1 MMDYTHY
8 IADSNLALSAGDFE
22 AALKSA
28 ESALSVDKGKTEAY
42 YCAGKALMSMGKIDE
57 AISYFQKA
65 LKINDHDGNGFFL
78 LGYAQA
84 MSDKTY
90 EALRSL
96 TKALELNCET
106 ILKGQIYRILSMINS
121 DNGDFND
128 ALMNLA
134 QAEEYGGLDL
144 EILEQRAACY
154 ASLKDYHQTFYTL
167 NQIKLL
173 TPTNYKAYSLAF
185 NIFME
190 LEIYDEAKAELERAE
205 KFADLTMAYYNDRIA
220 YTLLH
225 DPANDNQ
232 DNIKSKWMATLKAID
247 DGLRKGEPT
256 SEQVF
261 ELYLRAAQLYLS
273 LENPSM
279 TITILDAAVNPVY
292 AFNNGFSVLSDEVS
306 EESAASTSCVELSP
320 EDEEAIMQEKWESG
334 EFDDIREDIGNALLD
349 SITEDSDELADE
361 IHQYLTP
368 VDVIPTAE
376 SEKEEYTLT
385 GEFQMEQVQA
395 DMRNSMY
402 IAAYELLGDYE
413 KMLQKAREL
422 QASSIVVNQY
432 SGIYYELKVG
442 KYTQKENWEKKYK
455 ERINFWTKRMLE
467 DPTDF
472 ISASYRIRSYI
483 DIGDFDN
490 AEQLCACLPT
500 DVKAPLMEE
509 INKAKAQGGGED
521 GSTH

>member
-1 MMDYTHY
+1 MTYKECISLSNIAFGSGEFIKSLDYAEKAIYEAPDEVHGY
-8 IADSNLALSAGDFE
+8 I
-22 AALKSA
+22 
-28 ESALSVDKGKTEAY
+28 
-42 YCAGKALMSMGKIDE
+42 CAGKACMSLNKFEE
-57 AISYFQKA
+57 AVSYLKKA
-65 LKINDHDGNGFFL
+65 VSNDKSNGNAFFF

-84 MSDKTY
+84 MGGNISG
-90 EALRSL
+90 AMASL
-96 TKALELNCET
+96 TKAIELNCGSD
-106 ILKGQIYRILSMINS
+106 LKGQIYKMLSMINT
-121 DNGDFND
+121 DLGDYGN
-128 ALMNLA
+128 ALTNLD
-134 QAEEYGGLDL
+134 QAEEIIGLDI
-144 EILEQRAACY
+144 EIMQQRAACY
-154 ASLKDYHQTFYTL
+154 AGLKDYHQTLFTI
-167 NQIKLL
+167 NQMKLL
-173 TPTNYKAYSLAF
+173 HPRDYSAYSLAF

>member
-1 MMDYTHY
+1 MTYEELIST
-8 IADSNLALSAGDFE
+8 SNLAFASGHYFE
-22 AALKSA
+22 AKKTALQAIQLGSNKP
-28 ESALSVDKGKTEAY
+28 EGYEI
-42 YCAGKALMSMGKIDE
+42 AGKACISTSDYGE
-57 AISYFQKA
+57 AVSLFTKLVEFSQNK
-65 LKINDHDGNGFFL
+65 GNAFFL
-78 LGYAQA
+78 LGYAQVLNGGSKNA
-84 MSDKTY
+84 IK
-90 EALRSL
+90 SL
-96 TKALELNCET
+96 VKSLENNCDDGA
-106 ILKGQIYRILSMINS
+106 KGQIYKMMSMINTEQGDY
-121 DNGDFND
+121 DN
-128 ALMNLA
+128 ALTNLD
-134 QAEEYGGLDL
+134 QAEEYIGLDY
-144 EILEQRAACY
+144 EILQQKAACF
-154 ASLKDYHQTFYTL
+154 ASLRDYHQVLFTL
-167 NQIKLL
+167 NQMKLL
-173 TPTNYKAYSLAF
+173 QPKDYSAYSLAF

-292 AFNNGFSVLSDEVS
+292 AFNNGFSVLLDEVS

>member
-1 MMDYTHY
+1 MDYNQL
-8 IADSNLALSAGDFE
+8 IASCSLAFGSGQFDESLS
-22 AALKSA
+22 
-28 ESALSVDKGKTEAY
+28 LSVKAIAMEPQRFEGY
-42 YCAGKALMSMGKIDE
+42 NWAGKSCMSLDRPDD
-57 AISYFQKA
+57 ASQYFAKA
-65 LKINDHDGNGFFL
+65 VGIEPHNGNLFFL
-78 LGYAQA
+78 LGYSQVL
-84 MSDKTY
+84 SDQLAN
-90 EALRSL
+90 ALKSL
-96 TKALELNCET
+96 TRAIEYNCDSV
-106 ILKGQIYRILSMINS
+106 LKGQVYKIISMINTQK
-121 DNGDFND
+121 GDYQN
-128 ALMNLA
+128 ALINLE
-134 QAEEYGGLDL
+134 QAEELDGLDI

-154 ASLKDYHQTFYTL
+154 ASLKDYHQTIYTL

-173 TPTNYKAYSLAF
+173 SPSYYKAYSLAF

-279 TITILDAAVNPVY
+279 AITILDAAVNPVY

>member
-1 MMDYTHY
+1 MNYEELT
-8 IADSNLALSAGDFE
+8 AEANLAFSSNDFSRALDSAKKAIQLSPHNKEAYVIAGKIAMSMENLD
-22 AALKSA
+22 SA
-28 ESALSVDKGKTEAY
+28 IEYFQSALALDK
-42 YCAGKALMSMGKIDE
+42 S
-57 AISYFQKA
+57 
-65 LKINDHDGNGFFL
+65 NGNILFL
-78 LGYAQA
+78 LAYAQA
-84 MSDKTY
+84 YNGDSIS
-90 EALRSL
+90 ALRNL
-96 TKALELNCET
+96 TRALENHCDDGT
-106 ILKGQIYRILSMINS
+106 RGQIYKMIAIINS
-121 DNGDFND
+121 DQNDFDN
-128 ALMNLA
+128 ALINLK
-134 QAEEYGGLDL
+134 QAEDYIGVDY
-144 EILEQRAACY
+144 EILQQKAACY
-154 ASLKDYHQTFYTL
+154 ANLHDYHQTIFVL
-167 NQIKLL
+167 NQMKLL
-173 TPTNYKAYSLAF
+173 SPKEYKAYSLAF

-205 KFADLTMAYYNDRIA
+205 KFANLTMAYYNDRIA

-225 DPANDNQ
+225 DPTNDNQ

-279 TITILDAAVNPVY
+279 AITILDAAVNPVY
-292 AFNNGFSVLSDEVS
+292 AFNNGFSVLSDDVS

-368 VDVIPTAE
+368 VDVIPKAE

-442 KYTQKENWEKKYK
+442 KYTQKDNWEKKYK

>member
-1 MMDYTHY
+1 MDYNEY
-8 IADSNLALSAGDFE
+8 IANSNLAFSGGAFKD
-22 AALKSA
+22 ALKWA
-28 ESALSVDKGKTEAY
+28 EKAIASNSKSKDAY
-42 YCAGKALMSMGKIDE
+42 ICAGKALMSLNDPAEAATQFKKATDID
-57 AISYFQKA
+57 QK
-65 LKINDHDGNGFFL
+65 DGNSFFL
-78 LGYAQA
+78 LGYANI
-84 MSDKTY
+84 MSGNTI
-90 EALRSL
+90 EAIKNL
-96 TKALELNCET
+96 TRALETDCDPS
-106 ILKGQIYRILSMINS
+106 LKGQIYKMVAMVNIEQ
-121 DNGDFND
+121 GDYND
-128 ALMNLA
+128 ALLNIA
-134 QAEEYGGLDL
+134 QAESHLGLDAEL
-144 EILEQRAACY
+144 LQEKAGCY
-154 ASLKDYHQTFYTL
+154 AGLRDYHQTLFII

-173 TPTNYKAYSLAF
+173 IPKEYKAYSLAF

-190 LEIYDEAKAELERAE
+190 LELYDEAKAELERAE

-232 DNIKSKWMATLKAID
+232 DNIKQKWKATLRAID

-279 TITILDAAVNPVY
+279 AITILDAAVNPVY

-402 IAAYELLGDYE
+402 VAAYELLGDYE

>member
-1 MMDYTHY
+1 MNMKYSELIANSNIAFGSGDYK
-8 IADSNLALSAGDFE
+8 N
-22 AALKSA
+22 ALKYA
-28 ESALSVDKGKTEAY
+28 ESAITIDKKGVEGY
-42 YCAGKALMSMGKIDE
+42 SCAGKACMSLEMTKE
-57 AISYFQKA
+57 AVDYFKKA
-65 LKINDHDGNGFFL
+65 VSIETNNGNLQFL
-78 LGYAQA
+78 LGYAQVLSGETA
-84 MSDKTY
+84 S
-90 EALRSL
+90 ALASL
-96 TKALELNCET
+96 TRALECNCDEA
-106 ILKGQIYRILSMINS
+106 IKGQIYKMIAMINREL
-121 DNGDFND
+121 DDYKN
-128 ALMNLA
+128 ALINLE
-134 QAEEYGGLDL
+134 QAESFLGLDYD
-144 EILEQRAACY
+144 ILQERAACY
-154 ASLKDYHQTFYTL
+154 SKLKDFHKTIYIL
-167 NQIKLL
+167 NQMKLL
-173 TPTNYKAYSLAF
+173 QPADYQPYSLAF
-185 NIFME
+185 NIFLE
-190 LEIYDEAKAELERAE
+190 LGIFDEANAELERARR
-205 KFADLTMAYYNDRIA
+205 FAELTITYYYDYMAYTMFHNTTDTVDIKDR
-220 YTLLH
+220 
-225 DPANDNQ
+225 
-232 DNIKSKWMATLKAID
+232 WLKTIRIID
-247 DGLRKGEPT
+247 EGLVKGYPT
-256 SEQVF
+256 TEQVY

-279 TITILDAAVNPVY
+279 AITILDAAVNPVY

-306 EESAASTSCVELSP
+306 EESAASTSCIELSP